1 MKLVYLHSCRH
12 NVFLFFAFSQLC
24 SAVDLVQMLIMCV
37 DMGSTH
43 VGVSVN
49 THFCVCAY
57 GGKRAS
63 SGLIPQESP
72 ILRWSFRRAWSSCI
86 RADNLSA
93 PIQSWNHTTVT
104 SIFRW
109 ILWTHLRSPDLQS
122 QYFCDCAVSPG
133 PVLLIWDDAWY
144 IAWCNGCSV
153 HQRRNW
159 SSCKRPCEGLYILI
173 L

>member
-1 MKLVYLHSCRH
+1 MKLVYLQSYCH

-24 SAVDLVQMLIMCV
+24 SAVDLVHMLIMCV
-37 DMGSTH
+37 YMGSTH

-72 ILRWSFRRAWSSCI
+72 ILRWSFQTAWSSCI
-86 RADNLSA
+86 RADNLSP

-109 ILWTHLRSPDLQS
+109 ILWTHLSQVPRLAKPILLWLCCLPRPRVIDLR
-122 QYFCDCAVSPG
+122 
-133 PVLLIWDDAWY
+133 
-144 IAWCNGCSV
+144 WCLV
-153 HQRRNW
+153 H
-159 SSCKRPCEGLYILI
+159 CLM
-173 L
+173 